1 MTLDNLFLSF
11 HVVGVL
17 IWVGGL
23 FALMAFL
30 EAVAAEPDQAA
41 RGRLVKFLRQA
52 AIVPDIGAT
61 IAILFG
67 LHRLFKFKIYEA
79 HYMHAKLA
87 LVVVL
92 IGLHGYLKVKAKRAR
107 KGEAF
112 TPAPLAMK
120 PLLTVIVTA
129 IIVFV
134 IAKWPL

>member
-41 RGRLVKFLRQA
+41 RGRLVKFMRQA

-61 IAILFG
+61 VAILFG
-67 LHRLFKFKIYEA
+67 LHRLFKFKVYEA
-79 HYMHAKLA
+79 HWMHAKLA
-87 LVVVL
+87 VVVL
-92 IGLHGYLKVKAKRAR
+92 LIALHGYLKVKAKHAR
-107 KGEAF
+107 KGEPF

-120 PLLTVIVTA
+120 PLLTVMVTA
-129 IIVFV
+129 IIVFAV
-134 IAKWPL
+134 SKWPL

>member
-1 MTLDNLFLSF
+1 MTVDNLLLSF
-11 HVVGVL
+11 HVVGAL

-41 RGRLVKFLRQA
+41 RGRLVKFMRQA

-61 IAILFG
+61 ITILFG
-67 LHRLFKFKIYEA
+67 LHRLFQFKLYEA
-79 HYMHAKLA
+79 HYMHAKLT
-87 LVVVL
+87 VVVL
-92 IGLHGYLKVKAKRAR
+92 LILLHGYLKMKAKRAR

-120 PLLTVIVTA
+120 PILVVMTTA

-134 IAKWPL
+134 ITKWPL